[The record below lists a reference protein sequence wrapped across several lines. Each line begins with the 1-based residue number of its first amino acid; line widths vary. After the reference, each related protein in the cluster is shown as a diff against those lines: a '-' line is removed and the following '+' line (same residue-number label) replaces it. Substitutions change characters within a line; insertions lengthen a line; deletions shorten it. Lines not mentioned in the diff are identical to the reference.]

1 LEEDMLKK
9 HIGACL
15 FATALI
21 AAPALAQTTTSP
33 APASPPAQAP
43 ANQSAA
49 PASSQAG
56 SGQFMTAMKPNQWRA
71 SKLIGVDIYGFDQ
84 DNRNDRDKI
93 GDVEE
98 VILDRDGKIEAVVI
112 GVGGFLGIGE
122 KEVAIPFKSV
132 EWRYGD
138 SDVRT
143 TATTPRTDGSAPAR
157 TDVPATATAPARPAD
172 APATGTAARTDRA
185 DMNQGYPDR
194 GYIRMS
200 KADLQN
206 APEFRYSADEA
217 RSDATRNTNP
227 PPAVTPPTN
236 PNAPRQ

>member
-15 FATALI
+15 FATALT

-71 SKLIGVDIYGFDQ
+71 SKLMGVDIYGFDQ

-112 GVGGFLGIGE
+112 GVGGFLGLGK

-138 SDVRT
+138 QDVRT
-143 TATTPRTDGSAPAR
+143 TATTPRAPAGSAPAR

-206 APEFRYSADEA
+206 APEFHYSADEA
-217 RSDATRNTNP
+217 AARNTNP
-227 PPAVTPPTN
+227 PPAVAQPTT